1 MDRPAD
7 RTLAIAAA
15 VLIVL
20 GAFGWR
26 ERSRRID
33 TQDRASAA
41 ASRIAGRPTRVHCP
55 GVLKRTFL
63 QGVNHGSVKF
73 VNGYPVDDTTLS
85 GEACAGLRRLVSKG
99 ASLDLSCLQLDTC
112 EKDDTDI
119 ALGVSVLAHESVHLR
134 GVADEAQTECQSVP
148 LAAGVAT
155 ALGASA
161 QAAAF
166 IADWK
171 FSVGADH
178 LPEQYQTTADCRRP
192 QAP

>member
-1 MDRPAD
+1 VDRPAD

-15 VLIVL
+15 ILIAL
-20 GAFGWR
+20 SAFCWH
-26 ERSRRID
+26 ERSGRID

-41 ASRIAGRPTRVHCP
+41 ASRIAGRPVRVHCP

-63 QGVNHGSVKF
+63 EGINHGSVKF
-73 VNGYPVDDTTLS
+73 VNGFPVDDTNLS
-85 GEACAGLRRLVSKG
+85 GEACGGLRRLISKG
-99 ASLDLSCLQLDTC
+99 ANLDLACLQLDTC
-112 EKDDTDI
+112 SKDDTDV

-134 GVADEAQTECQSVP
+134 GVTDEAQTECQSVP

-155 ALGASA
+155 ALGATP

-178 LPEQYQTTADCRRP
+178 LPEQYQTTADCRKP
-192 QAP
+192 QSP